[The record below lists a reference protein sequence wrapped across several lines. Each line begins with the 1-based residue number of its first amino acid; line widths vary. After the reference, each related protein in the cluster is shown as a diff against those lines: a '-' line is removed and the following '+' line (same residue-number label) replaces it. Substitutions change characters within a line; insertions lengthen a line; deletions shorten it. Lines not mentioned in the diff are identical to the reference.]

1 MIITIKKNITIP
13 PMIRVSVVEL
23 NSMEELVME
32 GRYVVRMGT
41 VKWWPVTIF
50 EEELL
55 TIAVLIAAVDSME
68 EKKLSKVS

>member
-23 NSMEELVME
+23 NSMEGLVME
-32 GRYVVRMGT
+32 GRYVVRMGR

-50 EEELL
+50 DEELL
-55 TIAVLIAAVDSME
+55 TIAVLIAAVDSIK
-68 EKKLSKVS
+68 KKLFEIS

>member
-23 NSMEELVME
+23 NSMAELVME

-41 VKWWPVTIF
+41 VKWWPITIF

>member
-23 NSMEELVME
+23 NSMEGLVME
-32 GRYVVRMGT
+32 GRYVV
-41 VKWWPVTIF
+41 TIGILKRWLITIL

-55 TIAVLIAAVDSME
+55 CKAVCTGIVDSL
-68 EKKLSKVS
+68 KKNNQKSV